1 MVCLSI
7 KKIKNEL
14 IYSLVSSLRIVMS
27 KRRNERS
34 LIPLMTVIG
43 LVSAPLI
50 YILGIVTGSQIQL
63 SAILTA
69 DSLSSWVAALAT
81 VAIAVLTFI
90 LAKETWYLREAQIEQ
105 VNSLRKENI
114 RPAVSVTL
122 KNSDIAFNLMM
133 VNLSNLG
140 KGIARN
146 VSFKFVD
153 QSGAEISEGENVIV
167 DLFLK
172 LHVFSNGMHSLGINQ
187 NVDSFLFSFYDLK
200 GKLKGDD
207 MFTPFFTIIVSYSDV
222 EDNIYSNELTIDF
235 AELKG
240 ITEIGGGDPLHK
252 MAGDL
257 KKLRE
262 QIERMTSSSS
272 KKLHVNT
279 YTSRD
284 REKQRK
290 ADEEWCAERMK
301 QQGKM

>member
-1 MVCLSI
+1 
-7 KKIKNEL
+7 
-14 IYSLVSSLRIVMS
+14 MS

-140 KGIARN
+140 KRYCQKCQ
-146 VSFKFVD
+146 F
-153 QSGAEISEGENVIV
+153 
-167 DLFLK
+167 
-172 LHVFSNGMHSLGINQ
+172 
-187 NVDSFLFSFYDLK
+187 
-200 GKLKGDD
+200 
-207 MFTPFFTIIVSYSDV
+207 
-222 EDNIYSNELTIDF
+222 
-235 AELKG
+235 
-240 ITEIGGGDPLHK
+240 
-252 MAGDL
+252 
-257 KKLRE
+257 
-262 QIERMTSSSS
+262 QICRS
-272 KKLHVNT
+272 K
-279 YTSRD
+279 
-284 REKQRK
+284 
-290 ADEEWCAERMK
+290 WC
-301 QQGKM
+301 

>member
-1 MVCLSI
+1 
-7 KKIKNEL
+7 
-14 IYSLVSSLRIVMS
+14 MS

>member
-1 MVCLSI
+1 
-7 KKIKNEL
+7 
-14 IYSLVSSLRIVMS
+14 MS
-27 KRRNERS
+27 KRKNERS
-34 LIPLMTVIG
+34 LIPLMTLIG
-43 LVSAPLI
+43 FVSAPLI

-63 SAILTA
+63 SSILTA

-81 VAIAVLTFI
+81 VAIAVLTFV

-105 VNSLRKENI
+105 VNSIRKENI

-122 KNSDIAFNLMM
+122 KNSDISFNLMM

-146 VSFKFVD
+146 VRFKFID
-153 QSGAEISEGENVIV
+153 QSGVEISEGENVIV
-167 DLFLK
+167 DLFLN
-172 LHVFSNGMHSLGINQ
+172 LHVFSNGMHSIGINQ

-200 GKLKGDD
+200 EKLDD
-207 MFTPFFTIIVSYSDV
+207 DDIFTPFFTIIVSYSDV
-222 EDNIYSNELTIDF
+222 EGNQYSNELTIDF

-240 ITEIGGGDPLHK
+240 ITEIGGGNPLHK

-284 REKQRK
+284 REEQRK
-290 ADEEWCAERMK
+290 ADEESRAEYMK
-301 QQGKM
+301 RQEKV